1 MKKILSL
8 ILGIL
13 MLSICLA
20 GCTSQPPTST
30 PVPTQTPIATQP
42 PMAFPVGVEW
52 RLTSY
57 LNGADGMT
65 AVTGE
70 KPVTAKFDASGALS
84 GSGGC
89 NQYSATYTVT
99 GKSIAIT
106 QPITTMMACPALI
119 MQQESTY
126 LAQLTKAS
134 SYTSLGDTL
143 TLFDASGATILVYK
157 RPVDGVATQ
166 PPIIGVWDL
175 FSYNNGKGA
184 IQTVITGTET
194 TADFQA
200 DWKLSGSG
208 GCNQYSAGYTTT
220 ASNGIT
226 ITQPITTLM
235 ACAEPIM
242 QQETQYLSLLQQA
255 TKYEISG
262 DQLTLFDING
272 VKLLIFKKHVNVHS
286 TIVGTWNLFSYNNGR
301 GGIETVMTGSKTTA
315 VFGSDWKLSGSGGC
329 NQYSA
334 EYTTTTSNGIT
345 ITQPASTMMACENNL
360 MRQETQY
367 LSLLPTATKYEIS
380 GDQLTMFNI
389 SGTKLL
395 IYKSANLKVNPL

>member
-1 MKKILSL
+1 
-8 ILGIL
+8 

-20 GCTSQPPTST
+20 GCTSQPATPTPT
-30 PVPTQTPIATQP
+30 PVATQP
-42 PMAFPVGVEW
+42 PMTFPVGVEW

-57 LNGADGMT
+57 LNGANVMT
-65 AVTGE
+65 TVTGE
-70 KPVTAKFDASGALS
+70 KPVTAKFDSSGALS

-89 NQYSATYTVT
+89 NQYSATYKVT
-99 GKSIAIT
+99 GTSISIT
-106 QPITTMMACPALI
+106 QPITTLMACPEPI

-134 SYTSLGDTL
+134 SYKSLGDTL
-143 TLFDASGATILVYK
+143 TFFDASGATILVYK

-166 PPIIGVWDL
+166 TPIIGVWDL

-184 IQTVITGTET
+184 IQTVITGSQT
-194 TADFQA
+194 TADFRA

-208 GCNQYSAGYTTT
+208 GCNQYNAEYTTT

-235 ACAEPIM
+235 ACAEPVM

-262 DQLTLFDING
+262 DQLTLFDKNG
-272 VKLLIFKKHVNVHS
+272 VKLLIYKKQVS
-286 TIVGTWNLFSYNNGR
+286 IPITGTWNLFNYNNGKDA
-301 GGIETVMTGSKTTA
+301 IQSVITGSKTTA
-315 VFGSDWKLSGSGGC
+315 VFGADWKLSGSGGC

-334 EYTTTTSNGIT
+334 EYTTTASKGIT
-345 ITQPASTMMACENNL
+345 ITQPISTKMACENNL
-360 MRQETQY
+360 MQQETQY
-367 LSLLPTATKYEIS
+367 LSLLPTAAKYEIS
-380 GDQLTMFNI
+380 GDQLTLFN
-389 SGTKLL
+389 STGTKLL
-395 IYKSANLKVNPL
+395 IYKTAGLKVNPL